1 MTRINPFRQVVA
13 YRYGTKLETVTA
25 TGNPIP
31 VKKLNADEY
40 MDSNGNIKK
49 FKKSETRA
57 DGISS
62 VGKTLKRLR
71 RLISANFNGGSS
83 ELWVTLTYAENVT
96 DTSVVY
102 QDFKNFMKKLRRK
115 YAKNRSLEYI
125 NVLEP
130 QRRGAWHMH
139 LLIKTDDGSHL
150 RVENDD
156 MRRLWGK
163 GFVKVKRLK
172 DTDNVSAYLM
182 AYLTDIELKEGET
195 GSEHVKV
202 KEGKRYEKGGRLHM
216 YPSGMNFYRCSR
228 GIEQP
233 KKHKGTK
240 EQIYKNMGYDLDDI
254 PDPFY
259 YKRLTIDIGGSARHY
274 EFEIVQCLERGDNN
288 ESDGNKTGK

>member
-1 MTRINPFRQVVA
+1 M
-13 YRYGTKLETVTA
+13 
-25 TGNPIP
+25 
-31 VKKLNADEY
+31 
-40 MDSNGNIKK
+40 
-49 FKKSETRA
+49 
-57 DGISS
+57 
-62 VGKTLKRLR
+62 
-71 RLISANFNGGSS
+71 ISANFNGGSS

-216 YPSGMNFYRCSR
+216 YPPGMNFYRCSR

-233 KKHKGTK
+233 KSIKAR
-240 EQIYKNMGYDLDDI
+240 KNRYIKIWDMI
-254 PDPFY
+254 
-259 YKRLTIDIGGSARHY
+259 
-274 EFEIVQCLERGDNN
+274 
-288 ESDGNKTGK
+288 

>member
-13 YRYGTKLETVTA
+13 YRYGTNLETVTA
-25 TGNPIP
+25 TGNPMP

-57 DGISS
+57 DGLDS

-71 RLISANFNGGSS
+71 RLISSNFKGGAS

-102 QDFKNFMKKLRRK
+102 KDFKNFMKKLRRK
-115 YAKNRSLEYI
+115 YAKTRSLEYI

-139 LLIKTDDGSHL
+139 LLIKTDNGSYL

-156 MRRLWGK
+156 MRRLW
-163 GFVKVKRLK
+163 L
-172 DTDNVSAYLM
+172 SL
-182 AYLTDIELKEGET
+182 IHI
-195 GSEHVKV
+195 SEPT
-202 KEGKRYEKGGRLHM
+202 RPY
-216 YPSGMNFYRCSR
+216 
-228 GIEQP
+228 
-233 KKHKGTK
+233 
-240 EQIYKNMGYDLDDI
+240 
-254 PDPFY
+254 
-259 YKRLTIDIGGSARHY
+259 
-274 EFEIVQCLERGDNN
+274 
-288 ESDGNKTGK
+288 